1 MEDIMYRGVD
11 EIRNGWTA
19 SHDGTMLVLPLN
31 SEEIEISSV
40 N

>member
-11 EIRNGWTA
+11 EIRDEWTA